1 MNNNTAEKNTLFDYL
16 TKIETEN
23 ALKTF
28 EASKTLADEI
38 KVRTILDQE
47 GLNFECRKGWL
58 KMRVINDN
66 EFCIFKNPNPRGNP
80 LCACGLNKNGAET
93 IVSNSENAR
102 FQARNRLIEIIKA
115 NSDFNYFFTG
125 TFDPRKWN
133 RKNFRELLKSL
144 TRWLRRRKIKY
155 ILIPEPHKDGSIHFH
170 GFFNASIEPFLE
182 KFDLKQKLPKRIT
195 DGIKDG
201 REIYN
206 CPAYADM
213 FGWVSIEKV
222 RNLEASAVYVSKYV
236 SKSFDNDEARFSYH
250 RYFCSI
256 GLKRPYDDIPT
267 EKKIDGFIPV
277 RYSSKIVKV
286 TYKNFDQE
294 PLGVRQEPEGGAKT
308 LSVCQK
314 SPFLGAVRE
323 AHT

>member
-1 MNNNTAEKNTLFDYL
+1 MNNNTAQKNTLFDYL

-28 EASKTLADEI
+28 EASKSLADEI

-47 GLNFECRKGWL
+47 GLDFECRKGWL
-58 KMRVINDN
+58 KMRVINGS

-80 LCACGLNKNGAET
+80 LCACGLNKNGAEI

-115 NSDFNYFFTG
+115 NPDFNYFFTG

-286 TYKNFDQE
+286 TYKNFDKE
-294 PLGVRQEPEGGAKT
+294 PLGVRQEPEGGAEP
-308 LSVCQK
+308 LSGVPK
-314 SPFLGAVRE
+314 STILPAVRE

>member
-1 MNNNTAEKNTLFDYL
+1 MDNNTAEKNTLFDYL

-28 EASKTLADEI
+28 EASKSLADEI

-47 GLNFECRKGWL
+47 GLDFECRKGWL
-58 KMRVINDN
+58 KMRVINGS

-115 NSDFNYFFTG
+115 NPDFNYFFTG

-294 PLGVRQEPEGGAKT
+294 PLGVRQEPEGGAET
-308 LSVCQK
+308 LSGCQK

>member
-1 MNNNTAEKNTLFDYL
+1 MNNNTAEKNTLFDYQ
-16 TKIETEN
+16 TKIETEI

-47 GLNFECRKGWL
+47 GLDFECRKGWL

-133 RKNFRELLKSL
+133 RKNFRELLNSL
-144 TRWLRRRKIKY
+144 TRWLRRREIKY

-170 GFFNASIEPFLE
+170 GFFNASVEPFLAE
-182 KFDLKQKLPKRIT
+182 FDLSQKLPRRIT
-195 DGIKDG
+195 DGLKEG
-201 REIYN
+201 REIFN
-206 CPAYADM
+206 CPDYAKM

-236 SKSFDNDEARFSYH
+236 SKSFDNDGARFSYH

-286 TYKNFDQE
+286 TYKNFDLE
-294 PLGVRQEPEGGAKT
+294 PLGVRQEPEGGAET